1 MFFLW
6 QVIVTAK
13 FWFVSDLT
21 GGSAMAEDQTSKY
34 PPHNHH
40 LFPMGIK
47 RRPSNP
53 GMWQR

>member
-1 MFFLW
+1 MFLLL

-21 GGSAMAEDQTSKY
+21 GGSAMAEDQASKY
-34 PPHNHH
+34 HLKDHH
-40 LFPMGIK
+40 ICLMDIK
-47 RRPSNP
+47 MIPSNP